1 MNAQLVIDH
10 RIPTVGRPHAAG
22 AHHVIHRGPGLAG
35 KVQQFL
41 VGLIFVAGHFFLG
54 HEGSQGG
61 GRHHLPPQADA
72 VDQHPLVTLVRQVV
86 GLDARRI
93 EGTGRAG
100 LHAAPAFR
108 PALPDAQRHA
118 RPAIQQAHHAA
129 AEAGRR
135 KNEFQVGTLD
145 LRPAT
150 PVGVGHGGAQRQDV
164 GAPPHPFDELAD
176 EPGAEHHF
184 VDADHIAQPRHQTDA
199 VMVLQVLPHARQI
212 GHQRHAQRFN
222 EGTIPHAGDLQELGR
237 TDCPGGQDDL
247 TVGPD
252 GLFLPPGTAPD
263 AAHAN
268 GAGALEQ
275 DAADMGARADF
286 HIRTLHG
293 RLQEGP
299 GRTAAPSVVDGPLQV
314 AAPRVD
320 HAVVIVGERD
330 AQFGQSVDEG
340 VTDGVRPVLVGDVQA
355 AGAPAKAVVPHAD
368 LAFGTHEIR
377 QDLQIGPARIA
388 SRCPVVVVL
397 SLPAHVR
404 QAVDGAG
411 ATQHLALRQPE
422 APVHHRPGL
431 HGVVPGQAAAV
442 HVPDIADRQ
451 VDQRAPVTS
460 ARLQHADT
468 GPGGTQAIGQQA
480 TCRSGT
486 HHHIV
491 EPGVLIRPDSHYPLR
506 NNPPEST
513 GAKRYTDKPSIT
525 GSSIK
530 FINNCNKTYKFT
542 DYHAAE
548 TASVRALSQHQIVA
562 VNEFHAFD
570 ESQNRLDA

>member
-1 MNAQLVIDH
+1 M
-10 RIPTVGRPHAAG
+10 
-22 AHHVIHRGPGLAG
+22 IHRGTGLTG

-41 VGLIFVAGHFFLG
+41 VGLVPVARDLFLG
-54 HEGSQGG
+54 HEGGQSR

-72 VDQHPLVTLVRQVV
+72 VDQHPPIAFVRQVV

-93 EGTGRAG
+93 EGAGRAG

-135 KNEFQVGTLD
+135 EDEFQIGALD
-145 LRPAT
+145 LRPAA

-164 GAPPHPFDELAD
+164 GATLHPFHEFAD

-184 VDADHIAQPRHQTDA
+184 VDAHHVTQPRHQADP
-199 VMVLQVLPHARQI
+199 VMVLQVLSHARQI
-212 GHQRHAQRFN
+212 GHQRHAQRFD
-222 EGTIPHAGDLQELGR
+222 EGTIPDARDLQELGR
-237 TDCPGGQDDL
+237 ADRPRRQDDL
-247 TVGPD
+247 TVDPD
-252 GLFLPPGTAPD
+252 GLLPPPRPTPD
-263 AAHAN
+263 APHAN
-268 GAGALEQ
+268 GTVAFEQ

-286 HIRTLHG
+286 HVRTLHG

-299 GRTAAPSVVDGPLQV
+299 GRTAAPSLVDGPLQV
-314 AAPRVD
+314 AAPGVD
-320 HAVVIVGERD
+320 HAVVILGERD
-330 AQFGQSVDEG
+330 AQLGQPVDEG
-340 VTDGVRPVLVGDVQA
+340 ITDGVRPVLVGDVQA
-355 AGAPAKAVVPHAD
+355 AGAPTKTVVARAD
-368 LAFGTHEIR
+368 LALGAHEIR
-377 QDLQIGPARIA
+377 QDLQIGPARVA
-388 SRCPVVVVL
+388 GGGPVVVVL
-397 SLPAHVR
+397 PLPAHMR
-404 QAVDGAG
+404 QAIDGAG
-411 ATQHLALRQPE
+411 AAQHLALRQPE
-422 APVHHRPGL
+422 APVHHWPGF

-442 HVPDIADRQ
+442 DIPDIADRQ
-451 VDQRAPVTS
+451 VDQRAPVAP
-460 ARLQHADT
+460 ARLQHADA
-468 GPGGTQAIGQQA
+468 GARGTQAIGQQTA
-480 TCRSGT
+480 CRSGT

-530 FINNCNKTYKFT
+530 FINDCNKTYKFT
-542 DYHAAE
+542 DYHAEE
-548 TASVRALSQHQIVA
+548 TASLRALSQHQIVA

-570 ESQNRLDA
+570 ESQDRLDT